1 MGIIHEE
8 VKKEIRAHYSYQFE
22 MLKPFLNG
30 FDVTYGEKIKLNN
43 TVLYTYLLKP
53 EEFIING
60 YGIEKEILLAF
71 SNYDELQARAIQA
84 VNMLFDRFP
93 YRNRI
98 DTLNCFFVSRDVKVM
113 EYKGLTAF
121 GEGCSRVIVP
131 LVYEEVVQHKNDA
144 WFLRNQLKN
153 NFFDVDL
160 FGYTLPLKDEAS
172 FFGRQQI
179 VSRYIDSI
187 KRCENRGVF
196 GVRKTGKTSLLFKI
210 DRIVR
215 EQHLGFVFYYDC
227 KSPSY
232 RKFHWNELLG
242 EICDNIAKRLKIR
255 INRNYDEKNIIK
267 SFRYVMKEASIR
279 NKKVVIIF
287 DEIEYISFKS
297 PLDPHWKTEYIE
309 FWQTMWSV
317 QSLHRNLVFIISG
330 VNASVTEVDMI
341 NGVQN
346 PLFGIVQSEYLQGL
360 SSEETHVMVRTLG
373 KRMGLKFSYDTIE
386 FLFNQYNGHPML
398 TRLACSYI
406 GRQFSDDL
414 RPVDIVLDIVQKMQ
428 EDIDIDLAYYFK
440 HIVSEIQQFYPD
452 EYEMFELLASGQTSD
467 FVELSALSDFVKH
480 LYSYGLVDKN
490 EHNLPY
496 VKMPV
501 AGRYVA
507 LELAKRENRLTLFKI
522 IEPEARNQWVEQRI
536 KSIIRDM
543 RLLETAIKSAQ
554 LPKLYGENS
563 FPEAERFAVLSP
575 VKNKMEFDYFI
586 NVCNRCFVES
596 IENYGKSIGKK
607 DYFWMDIR
615 SNYKTL
621 FEILHRIKVY
631 RHSSDHLQL
640 KDRVAQQYQQYW
652 KEDTENIADTDECY
666 FCIQQKLLEKLLT
679 SLQIEMGEIT

>member
-113 EYKGLTAF
+113 EYKGVTAF

-452 EYEMFELLASGQTSD
+452 E
-467 FVELSALSDFVKH
+467 
-480 LYSYGLVDKN
+480 
-490 EHNLPY
+490 
-496 VKMPV
+496 
-501 AGRYVA
+501 
-507 LELAKRENRLTLFKI
+507 
-522 IEPEARNQWVEQRI
+522 
-536 KSIIRDM
+536 
-543 RLLETAIKSAQ
+543 
-554 LPKLYGENS
+554 
-563 FPEAERFAVLSP
+563 
-575 VKNKMEFDYFI
+575 
-586 NVCNRCFVES
+586 
-596 IENYGKSIGKK
+596 
-607 DYFWMDIR
+607 
-615 SNYKTL
+615 
-621 FEILHRIKVY
+621 
-631 RHSSDHLQL
+631 
-640 KDRVAQQYQQYW
+640 
-652 KEDTENIADTDECY
+652 
-666 FCIQQKLLEKLLT
+666 
-679 SLQIEMGEIT
+679 